1 MCSCPRFL
9 PPRQLNFSAE
19 LGAAW
24 ERGVGA
30 GSRSVRLAVL
40 AVGVGLR
47 EAWELRV
54 IKELGAARQLT
65 GGDGAESL
73 RLVDER
79 FGLHTLGQR
88 SEFAIVRSDRQC
100 GCGAK
105 FRAPR
110 EQLEPPFVRT
120 AGVGAERVGLR
131 AFGQRL
137 QCSELCAV
145 GIGGECICGISFR

>member
-1 MCSCPRFL
+1 MRIFIVS
-9 PPRQLNFSAE
+9 
-19 LGAAW
+19 
-24 ERGVGA
+24 
-30 GSRSVRLAVL
+30 VL
-40 AVGVGLR
+40 ASACGVICVGVGFLP
-47 EAWELRV
+47 AGELPV
-54 IKELGAARQLT
+54 SKELGATRQLT

-79 FGLHTLGQR
+79 FGLHTLGQF

-100 GCGAK
+100 GCGVK

-110 EQLEPPFVRT
+110 KQLEPPFVRA

-145 GIGGECICGISFR
+145 GVGGECICGISFR